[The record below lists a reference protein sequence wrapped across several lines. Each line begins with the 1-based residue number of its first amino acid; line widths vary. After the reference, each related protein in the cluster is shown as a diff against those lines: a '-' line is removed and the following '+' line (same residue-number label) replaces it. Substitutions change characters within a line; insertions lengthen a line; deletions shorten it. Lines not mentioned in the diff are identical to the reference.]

1 MQICCIHCLIIV
13 YDVCSVLDAHN
24 YLPLV
29 VSGPFDVPYQG
40 SYSTRDIIESILT
53 ATSTSTTLPSQYKI
67 TTGS

>member
-1 MQICCIHCLIIV
+1 
-13 YDVCSVLDAHN
+13 VLDAHN